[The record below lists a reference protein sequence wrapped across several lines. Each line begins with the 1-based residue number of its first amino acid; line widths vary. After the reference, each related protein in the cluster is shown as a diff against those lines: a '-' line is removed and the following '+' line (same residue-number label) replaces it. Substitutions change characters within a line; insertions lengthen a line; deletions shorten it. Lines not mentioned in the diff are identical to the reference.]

1 MIFVKKRYYL
11 LVALLIICAIAD
23 VLGVGATAEAT
34 PPIVAVSGSGV
45 VHGAPDQAAITLG
58 VVTRA
63 ETAGEAQ
70 QENAAKATAIREALS
85 ALGIEDEDVKTEEYN
100 FRPEYSR
107 TGNERVVVGYTASNT
122 MRVRVRK
129 VALVGDVVDAVLA
142 SGANTIHSL
151 DFSIKDTDALRRRAL
166 ESAVK
171 DARDKAD
178 AIARALGKSIVGVHH
193 VSENTGSFQPRQSNM
208 MLMTKSAD
216 AMAESTPIDGGTL
229 SMTADVHIDFILA
242 Q

>member
-1 MIFVKKRYYL
+1 MRTKLYAVAFL
-11 LVALLIICAIAD
+11 LCLVMLAPLAKCAA
-23 VLGVGATAEAT
+23 AEKE
-34 PPIVAVSGSGV
+34 PPILSVSGSGSV
-45 VHGAPDQAAITLG
+45 QSAPDQAAVTLG
-58 VVTRA
+58 VVTRGA
-63 ETAGEAQ
+63 TAGEAQ
-70 QENAAKATAIREALS
+70 QENAAKATAIREALRT
-85 ALGIEDEDVKTEEYN
+85 LGIEDKDVKTEEYN

-107 TGNERVVVGYTASNT
+107 EGNERVIVGYVASNT
-122 MRVRVRK
+122 IRVRVRD
-129 VALVGDVVDAVLA
+129 VAAVGDVIDAVL
-142 SGANTIHSL
+142 SNGANTIHSL
-151 DFSIKDTDALRRRAL
+151 DFSIRDTNALRQKAL

-171 DARDKAD
+171 DAREKAD

-193 VSENTGSFQPRQSNM
+193 VSENTGAFQPRQSNM